1 MPLLALSFYLWTRPE
16 GSEHPV
22 MRRLSMRTDQ
32 NNMYTYSWLMPVEA
46 IEFDAT
52 FPVATL
58 KYQDS
63 LLPVTIESTMFSPIT
78 PHDAKTSGTPGF
90 NAVFRIKNRSDKRV
104 EVSLLSNLKNPL
116 ATGAEDRKLTNK
128 VTKAGETT
136 YLTMR
141 TIAEMPQ
148 METVGSLCLSA
159 SGGEASYVAGDY
171 SQYTEQRPG
180 FWRAFRQRRGVHSLD
195 FPSGG
200 KAAQSGRGRRAR
212 RRD

>member
-1 MPLLALSFYLWTRPE
+1 
-16 GSEHPV
+16 
-22 MRRLSMRTDQ
+22 
-32 NNMYTYSWLMPVEA
+32 MPVEA
-46 IEFDAT
+46 IEFNAT

-136 YLTMR
+136 YLTNHHHCR
-141 TIAEMPQ
+141 DAPNGNRREPLP
-148 METVGSLCLSA
+148 VGQRRRGQLCRRGLFA
-159 SGGEASYVAGDY
+159 VPVDR
-171 SQYTEQRPG
+171 RPG